1 MKKYSAMAAT
11 VEDHDYPKR
20 VAHKLGLSEDVVLAL
35 ESHVDQYAD
44 MKVLSELR
52 RSDRSF
58 GAFGGMGFEPGA
70 GAAALSGSI
79 PAKILHYILTY
90 LFRKKVDHLVA
101 KAFLDLF
108 MLDEETGEY
117 EFSIMTDGRTDE
129 IISNIQY
136 RKIIRNRFDA
146 A

>member
-1 MKKYSAMAAT
+1 MKKYSAMTAT

-44 MKVLSELR
+44 MKVLNELR

-70 GAAALSGSI
+70 GATADMDMQGESTAAALSGST
-79 PAKILHYILTY
+79 PAKILYYILTY
-90 LFRKKVDHLVA
+90 SLGRR
-101 KAFLDLF
+101 
-108 MLDEETGEY
+108 
-117 EFSIMTDGRTDE
+117 SITYSQR
-129 IISNIQY
+129 
-136 RKIIRNRFDA
+136 RF
-146 A
+146 